1 MADPE
6 TARALSVEFAAVHD
20 AAHYGR
26 WADYVNAQGGPF
38 VRRDDLQVRTLYEP
52 RTEFNQ
58 YGEETVCIK
67 GVYDASIGAGSP
79 ILTRLTQWK
88 IVPKRAVDLAVD
100 VKGAPAPSR
109 SSVNNCTGSES
120 DPPILDLT
128 KPLSRRER
136 RELTNRLRK
145 QKPATRRKFI
155 HGTDEQN
162 AAIAKTIDE
171 IHLTTGINI
180 SRGEALHL
188 MAGGK
193 SCFDGKWLRGTAKG
207 EIFSAAQSHQAKARK
222 ILNRVAA
229 LAELATK
236 M

>member
-1 MADPE
+1 
-6 TARALSVEFAAVHD
+6 
-20 AAHYGR
+20 
-26 WADYVNAQGGPF
+26 
-38 VRRDDLQVRTLYEP
+38 
-52 RTEFNQ
+52 
-58 YGEETVCIK
+58 
-67 GVYDASIGAGSP
+67 
-79 ILTRLTQWK
+79 
-88 IVPKRAVDLAVD
+88 
-100 VKGAPAPSR
+100 
-109 SSVNNCTGSES
+109 SES

-207 EIFSAAQSHQAKARK
+207 EIFSAAPSHQAKARK